1 MTDAMPSA
9 RDIAVEALRD
19 RSGNVTA
26 HLNRVLDRDGIVGQD
41 AAFARE
47 LALGAVRRRG
57 TLKAVLRAFLQ
68 QPNRPLPGA
77 LREILYVALYQVL
90 FLDRVPE
97 FAAVD
102 EAVRQA
108 GSDKRPKHRG
118 LVNGILRT
126 VLRELSPVE
135 AGPVPHTVDAIP
147 VAPNAMRRVKRAVF
161 ADPKREAAK
170 YLAEAYS
177 LPEALA
183 ARWIRQA
190 GSLDGAAA
198 VATHANCR
206 APLILRVN
214 SLRASVETV
223 VASLAEAGVEAV
235 PHANGVSVVL
245 GHQGKVTGLGV
256 FRDGWVQPQDA
267 TATAVAAAASPEP
280 GMRVLDFCAAPG
292 TKTTHVAEQMDNR
305 GEIIALDVSA
315 EKLGRIEDNCSRLG
329 VEIVRTLRAEEV
341 GSLEPES
348 FDLVLA
354 DVPCSNTGVLARR
367 AEARWR
373 FSEKAMARLT
383 RDQRMLA
390 VAAGQFV
397 KPTGR
402 LVYST
407 CSIEPEE
414 GELVVRRLVE
424 ADGRLT
430 VERQELVL
438 PGGAD
443 APAEWH
449 DGGYVAI
456 IRKS

>member
-26 HLNRVLDRDGIVGQD
+26 HLNRALERDGIAGQD
-41 AAFARE
+41 ASFARE
-47 LALGAVRRRG
+47 LALGAIRRRG
-57 TLKAVLRAFLQ
+57 TLKAVLGAFLQ

-108 GSDKRPKHRG
+108 STDKRPKHGG

-135 AGPVPHTVDAIP
+135 AGPVPHAVDAIP
-147 VAPNAMRRVKRAVF
+147 VGPNAMRRVKRAVF
-161 ADPKREAAK
+161 TDPQEVAAK
-170 YLAEAYS
+170 YLAQAYS
-177 LPEALA
+177 LPEPLA
-183 ARWIRQA
+183 ARWIRQS

-214 SLRASVETV
+214 TLRATVETV
-223 VASLAEAGVEAV
+223 LASLAEAGVEAG

-245 GHQGKVTGLGV
+245 GHQGKVTGLDV

-267 TATAVAAAASPEP
+267 TATGVGLAAAPQA

-292 TKTTHVAEQMDNR
+292 TKTTHLAEQMDNR
-305 GEIIALDVSA
+305 GEIVAIDISD
-315 EKLGRIEDNCSRLG
+315 EKLGRVQDNCSRLG
-329 VEIVRTLRAEEV
+329 VEIVRTLRAEQA
-341 GSLEPES
+341 GSLDPES

-373 FSEKAMARLT
+373 FSEKAMARVT
-383 RDQRMLA
+383 KDQRMLA
-390 VAAGQFV
+390 VAAAQFV
-397 KPTGR
+397 KPGGR

-414 GELVVRRLVE
+414 CGQVVAHLATAGIPVTLEREEL
-424 ADGRLT
+424 T
-430 VERQELVL
+430 L

>member
-9 RDIAVEALRD
+9 RDLAVDALRD

-26 HLNRVLDRDGIVGQD
+26 HLNRILDRDGVVGQD

-68 QPNRPLPGA
+68 QPNRPLPGS

-135 AGPVPHTVDAIP
+135 AGPVPHAVDAIP
-147 VAPNAMRRVKRAVF
+147 VAPNAMRRVKREVF
-161 ADPKREAAK
+161 ADPQREAAK

-183 ARWIRQA
+183 ARWIRRT

-198 VATHANCR
+198 IATHANCR

-214 SLRASVETV
+214 TLRASVETV

-235 PHANGVSVVL
+235 PHANGASVVL

-267 TATAVAAAASPEP
+267 TATAVVAAAAAEP

-292 TKTTHVAEQMDNR
+292 TKTTHLAEQMANR
-305 GEIIALDVSA
+305 GEIVALDVSD

-329 VEIVRTLRAEEV
+329 VEIVRTLRAEQA

-390 VAAGQFV
+390 AAAAQFV
-397 KPTGR
+397 KPDGR

-407 CSIEPEE
+407 CSIESEE
-414 GELVVRRLVE
+414 CDQVVTHVAT
-424 ADGRLT
+424 ADERLT
-430 VERQELVL
+430 LEREERTL
-438 PGGAD
+438 PGGAE
-443 APAEWH
+443 AAGEWH

>member
-1 MTDAMPSA
+1 
-9 RDIAVEALRD
+9 VEALRD

-26 HLNRVLDRDGIVGQD
+26 HLNRALERDRVAGQE

-108 GSDKRPKHRG
+108 VSDKRPKHRG

-126 VLRELSPVE
+126 ILRELSPVE
-135 AGPVPHTVDAIP
+135 AGPVPHAVDAIP
-147 VAPNAMRRVKRAVF
+147 VGPNAMRRVKRAVF
-161 ADPKREAAK
+161 ADPREVAAK

-183 ARWIRQA
+183 ARWIRHR

-198 VATHANCR
+198 LAAHANCR

-214 SLRASVETV
+214 TLRASVETV
-223 VASLAEAGVEAV
+223 TASLAKAGVEAI
-235 PHANGVSVVL
+235 PHVNGVSVVL
-245 GHQGKVTGLGV
+245 GHQGKVTDLDV

-267 TATAVAAAASPEP
+267 TATAVGMAAAPKP

-292 TKTTHVAEQMDNR
+292 TKTTHLAEQMGNR
-305 GEIIALDVSA
+305 GEIVALDVSD
-315 EKLGRIEDNCSRLG
+315 EKLARIEDNCSRLG
-329 VEIVRTLRAEEV
+329 IEIVRTLRAEQA

-373 FSEKAMARLT
+373 VSERAMARLT
-383 RDQRMLA
+383 KDQRMLA
-390 VAAGQFV
+390 GAALQFV
-397 KPTGR
+397 KPGRR

-414 GELVVRRLVE
+414 DEQVVAHLARTGCPVTL
-424 ADGRLT
+424 
-430 VERQELVL
+430 EREERTL

-443 APAEWH
+443 APAEWR